1 MEIKTIIEAIDDW
14 GINEPDRVAYQADE
28 THTFGELKQAS
39 DALAYYLEK
48 KVEGDGPIVVFGNL
62 EFEMIVSFLG
72 VVKSGHAYLPIE
84 EHTPKERILSIF
96 RVAKPSMVISI
107 GDWIEDIPSVP
118 VITKKEF
125 QEIKK
130 IPVGFYPRN
139 SVKGTENFYIIF
151 TSGTTGEP
159 KGVQISHDN
168 LVSFVQW
175 TMEDFGIKPGMHFLA
190 QAPFSFDL
198 SVFSIYPALVSGG
211 MLKPL
216 NKAVV
221 QDFRQLF
228 ATLPALKLNVWV
240 STPSFMDICLMEP
253 TFNGKNVPELD
264 MFLFCGE
271 ELTKKTAESLLDRFP
286 NARIYNTY
294 GPTEATVAISSIQID
309 QHVLDSYDRLP
320 IGYVKKDTKV
330 SIVQEGKPVSKGET
344 GEIIIAGPSVSKGY
358 LNNPEKTAAAFFCQ
372 NDLASYH
379 TGDAGRLDED
389 GLLFYEGRMDQQVKL
404 HGYRI
409 ELGDIEHY
417 LLQDNRIKQA
427 VVVPKYQ
434 GTKVQQLVA
443 FVVLED
449 KTKQPDFQLTKSIK
463 EQLLEVVMDYM
474 IPQKFHYVDLLPQ
487 TVNGK
492 IDRKKLTA
500 EVNPE

>member
-1 MEIKTIIEAIDDW
+1 M
-14 GINEPDRVAYQADE
+14 
-28 THTFGELKQAS
+28 
-39 DALAYYLEK
+39 
-48 KVEGDGPIVVFGNL
+48 
-62 EFEMIVSFLG
+62 
-72 VVKSGHAYLPIE
+72 
-84 EHTPKERILSIF
+84 
-96 RVAKPSMVISI
+96 
-107 GDWIEDIPSVP
+107 
-118 VITKKEF
+118 
-125 QEIKK
+125 
-130 IPVGFYPRN
+130 
-139 SVKGTENFYIIF
+139 
-151 TSGTTGEP
+151 
-159 KGVQISHDN
+159 
-168 LVSFVQW
+168 
-175 TMEDFGIKPGMHFLA
+175 
-190 QAPFSFDL
+190 
-198 SVFSIYPALVSGG
+198 
-211 MLKPL
+211 
-216 NKAVV
+216 
-221 QDFRQLF
+221 
-228 ATLPALKLNVWV
+228 
-240 STPSFMDICLMEP
+240 
-253 TFNGKNVPELD
+253 
-264 MFLFCGE
+264 
-271 ELTKKTAESLLDRFP
+271 TKKTAETLLDRFP

-294 GPTEATVAISSIQID
+294 GPTEATVAISSIQIN
-309 QHVLDSYDRLP
+309 QHVLDKYDRLP

-330 SIVQEGKPVSKGET
+330 SIVQEDKLVPKGET

-417 LLQDNRIKQA
+417 LLQDSRIKQA

-443 FVVLED
+443 FIVLENT
-449 KTKQPDFQLTKSIK
+449 TKQPDFQLTKSIK
-463 EQLLEVVMDYM
+463 EQLLQVVMEYM

>member
-1 MEIKTIIEAIDDW
+1 
-14 GINEPDRVAYQADE
+14 
-28 THTFGELKQAS
+28 
-39 DALAYYLEK
+39 
-48 KVEGDGPIVVFGNL
+48 
-62 EFEMIVSFLG
+62 
-72 VVKSGHAYLPIE
+72 
-84 EHTPKERILSIF
+84 
-96 RVAKPSMVISI
+96 
-107 GDWIEDIPSVP
+107 
-118 VITKKEF
+118 
-125 QEIKK
+125 
-130 IPVGFYPRN
+130 
-139 SVKGTENFYIIF
+139 
-151 TSGTTGEP
+151 
-159 KGVQISHDN
+159 
-168 LVSFVQW
+168 
-175 TMEDFGIKPGMHFLA
+175 MEDFGIKPGMHFLA

-216 NKAVV
+216 NKAVI

-228 ATLPALKLNVWV
+228 ATLPNLKLNIWV

-253 TFNGKNVPELD
+253 TFNGENVPELD

-271 ELTKKTAESLLDRFP
+271 ELTKKTAETLLDRFP

-294 GPTEATVAISSIQID
+294 GPTEATVAISSIQIN
-309 QHVLDSYDRLP
+309 QHVLDKYDRLP

-330 SIVQEGKPVSKGET
+330 SIVQEDKLVPKGET

-417 LLQDNRIKQA
+417 LLQDSRIKQA

-443 FVVLED
+443 FIVLENT
-449 KTKQPDFQLTKSIK
+449 TKQPDFQLTKSIK
-463 EQLLEVVMDYM
+463 EQLLQVVMEYM

>member
-1 MEIKTIIEAIDDW
+1 
-14 GINEPDRVAYQADE
+14 
-28 THTFGELKQAS
+28 
-39 DALAYYLEK
+39 
-48 KVEGDGPIVVFGNL
+48 
-62 EFEMIVSFLG
+62 
-72 VVKSGHAYLPIE
+72 
-84 EHTPKERILSIF
+84 
-96 RVAKPSMVISI
+96 
-107 GDWIEDIPSVP
+107 
-118 VITKKEF
+118 
-125 QEIKK
+125 
-130 IPVGFYPRN
+130 
-139 SVKGTENFYIIF
+139 
-151 TSGTTGEP
+151 
-159 KGVQISHDN
+159 
-168 LVSFVQW
+168 
-175 TMEDFGIKPGMHFLA
+175 MEDFGIKPGMHFLA

-253 TFNGKNVPELD
+253 TFNGENVPELD

-330 SIVQEGKPVSKGET
+330 SIVQEGKPISKGET

-389 GLLFYEGRMDQQVKL
+389 GLLFYEGRMDLQVKL

-434 GTKVQQLVA
+434 GTKVHQLVA

-487 TVNGK
+487 TFNGK

>member
-1 MEIKTIIEAIDDW
+1 
-14 GINEPDRVAYQADE
+14 
-28 THTFGELKQAS
+28 
-39 DALAYYLEK
+39 
-48 KVEGDGPIVVFGNL
+48 
-62 EFEMIVSFLG
+62 
-72 VVKSGHAYLPIE
+72 
-84 EHTPKERILSIF
+84 
-96 RVAKPSMVISI
+96 
-107 GDWIEDIPSVP
+107 
-118 VITKKEF
+118 
-125 QEIKK
+125 
-130 IPVGFYPRN
+130 
-139 SVKGTENFYIIF
+139 
-151 TSGTTGEP
+151 
-159 KGVQISHDN
+159 
-168 LVSFVQW
+168 
-175 TMEDFGIKPGMHFLA
+175 
-190 QAPFSFDL
+190 
-198 SVFSIYPALVSGG
+198 
-211 MLKPL
+211 
-216 NKAVV
+216 
-221 QDFRQLF
+221 
-228 ATLPALKLNVWV
+228 
-240 STPSFMDICLMEP
+240 
-253 TFNGKNVPELD
+253 
-264 MFLFCGE
+264 
-271 ELTKKTAESLLDRFP
+271 
-286 NARIYNTY
+286 
-294 GPTEATVAISSIQID
+294 
-309 QHVLDSYDRLP
+309 
-320 IGYVKKDTKV
+320 
-330 SIVQEGKPVSKGET
+330 IVQEGKPVSKGET

-379 TGDAGRLDED
+379 TGDAGRLDEY

-443 FVVLED
+443 FVVLEN

>member
-1 MEIKTIIEAIDDW
+1 
-14 GINEPDRVAYQADE
+14 
-28 THTFGELKQAS
+28 
-39 DALAYYLEK
+39 
-48 KVEGDGPIVVFGNL
+48 
-62 EFEMIVSFLG
+62 
-72 VVKSGHAYLPIE
+72 
-84 EHTPKERILSIF
+84 
-96 RVAKPSMVISI
+96 
-107 GDWIEDIPSVP
+107 
-118 VITKKEF
+118 
-125 QEIKK
+125 
-130 IPVGFYPRN
+130 
-139 SVKGTENFYIIF
+139 
-151 TSGTTGEP
+151 
-159 KGVQISHDN
+159 
-168 LVSFVQW
+168 
-175 TMEDFGIKPGMHFLA
+175 MEDFGIKPGMHFLA

-253 TFNGKNVPELD
+253 TFNGENVPELD

-358 LNNPEKTAAAFFCQ
+358 LNNPEKDSCCV
-372 NDLASYH
+372 
-379 TGDAGRLDED
+379 
-389 GLLFYEGRMDQQVKL
+389 LLSK
-404 HGYRI
+404 
-409 ELGDIEHY
+409 
-417 LLQDNRIKQA
+417 
-427 VVVPKYQ
+427 
-434 GTKVQQLVA
+434 
-443 FVVLED
+443 
-449 KTKQPDFQLTKSIK
+449 
-463 EQLLEVVMDYM
+463 
-474 IPQKFHYVDLLPQ
+474 
-487 TVNGK
+487 
-492 IDRKKLTA
+492 
-500 EVNPE
+500 